1 MINYRS
7 CHIICSFN
15 NGYHVVEELSVSVNP
30 DVFIVQ
36 EPANLSKF
44 DENFPQYL
52 CIGTSAMRTCVES
65 GVLR

>member
-15 NGYHVVEELSVSVNP
+15 NGYHVVEELSISVNP

-36 EPANLSKF
+36 EHWLTPANLSKF
-44 DENFPQYL
+44 DENIPQYL
-52 CIGTSAMRTCVES
+52 CVGTSAI
-65 GVLR
+65 